1 MITNLPQIFSPI
13 GLVAS
18 IFNMS
23 PDIVPFKMNF
33 TSFIISSLV
42 VMAVVLLFLGS
53 SRKPWWKKI
62 AVSTEISHLSE
73 IARRFRTGEYS
84 VRFTM
89 RRFRRNDHN
98 RTMEEGVE
106 LPTTVEVQRGS

>member
-1 MITNLPQIFSPI
+1 MITNLPQVFSPI

-18 IFNMS
+18 IFNLS

-42 VMAVVLLFLGS
+42 MMAVVLLFLGS
-53 SRKPWWKKI
+53 SHKSWWKKI
-62 AVSTEISHLSE
+62 AVSTEILHLSE

-84 VRFTM
+84 VRFM
-89 RRFRRNDHN
+89 RRFRRNNDN
-98 RTMEEGVE
+98 RTMEEGTE
-106 LPTTVEVQRGS
+106 LPTTVGVQRLS